1 MNILPHYIFKKQKST
16 LRTYN
21 TRKKEKEKKELHSS
35 SLNFTSVTK
44 ELLYVLGARI

>member
-16 LRTYN
+16 LRSYN
-21 TRKKEKEKKELHSS
+21 TRIKERKKELHSS